1 MEQSDIEEF
10 ALTHGL
16 EYFATSSTL
25 NTNLTEVFEYAVEEL
40 FKRLNAGRFNGQV
53 CIPKSIFMK
62 SQEEI
67 LSQMIWTPEKEEI
80 EREVGDTTEDG
91 AGSSSATKESTQS
104 SFSSKKRS
112 SELSGSDEPGK
123 KDKEAKHNSRPT
135 SIGPDKSHPKKK
147 DKRAS
152 EKVKNGKP
160 GRVNEF

>member
-1 MEQSDIEEF
+1 
-10 ALTHGL
+10 
-16 EYFATSSTL
+16 
-25 NTNLTEVFEYAVEEL
+25 
-40 FKRLNAGRFNGQV
+40 
-53 CIPKSIFMK
+53 
-62 SQEEI
+62 
-67 LSQMIWTPEKEEI
+67 MIWTPEKEEI
-80 EREVGDTTEDG
+80 EREGDTTEDG

-123 KDKEAKHNSRPT
+123 KDKEKHNSRPT

-147 DKRAS
+147 DRRAS